1 MPSPTPT
8 ASPQSLSGL
17 LPFVKPYKGRIALAG
32 LFLGEHE
39 RWGKP
44 LRWTVV
50 FLAAMT
56 SFAGAY
62 TANFGGKI
70 RHTEIRTDVG
80 PANALPD
87 PTHGDAHEK
96 DDHTEH

>member
-1 MPSPTPT
+1 MALS
-8 ASPQSLSGL
+8 AVSL
-17 LPFVKPYKGRIALAG
+17 VG

-44 LRWTVV
+44 LRWAVV
-50 FLAAMT
+50 FLAVVT

-70 RHTEIRTDVG
+70 RHTEIRSDVG
-80 PANALPD
+80 PSNAAPD
-87 PTHGDAHEK
+87 ATNAPAQEEE
-96 DDHTEH
+96 DHAEH